1 MHFFLPKPL
10 TTNRIA
16 LLGLLLFGAAF
27 AAAAQTV
34 PPVPIVPAEKVYT
47 YVEQMPQLPG
57 GGGQAAIVTAIQQH
71 VSYPPRA
78 LRAHAEGRVFV
89 SFTVAASGLVEEVGV
104 VKGLRPDC
112 DSMVVAAV
120 QQLPRFRPGQ
130 QAGKAVPVRFTVPV
144 TFRLGPPAPAAAS
157 LPDSVQRVYTYIQY
171 MPRYQGEEGT
181 KKLTQDLL
189 REFEKTSAE
198 AGCPLPTF
206 PVFVTFIVGPSGT
219 IYGVKS
225 INNLPR
231 PDVAPT
237 NDPNARADGRSGDSS
252 SQSSLQ
258 PLPAACEASLVAA
271 ARKLPR
277 LKPGAQSG
285 RNVAVSFTIRLIGP
299 AK

>member
-1 MHFFLPKPL
+1 MGSASQTRASILVRNISYYYLLP
-10 TTNRIA
+10 A
-16 LLGLLLFGAAF
+16 LATALALP
-27 AAAAQTV
+27 AAAQTT
-34 PPVPIVPAEKVYT
+34 PASIAKVYT

-57 GGGQAAIVTAIQQH
+57 GGGQAALIAAIQQH

-78 LRAHAEGRVFV
+78 VRAHAEGRVFV
-89 SFTVAASGLVEEVGV
+89 AFTVAASGLVEEVGV

-112 DSMVVAAV
+112 DSVVVAAV
-120 QQLPRFRPGQ
+120 RLLPRLRPGM

-144 TFRLGPPAPAAAS
+144 TFRLGAPEPATTS

-181 KKLTQDLL
+181 KKLTQDFL

-225 INNLPR
+225 INNIA
-231 PDVAPT
+231 APT
-237 NDPNARADGRSGDSS
+237 DPNVKADSRNDGGSS
-252 SQSSLQ
+252 PKSLQ
-258 PLPAACEASLVAA
+258 PLPAACEVALVAA

-277 LKPGAQSG
+277 LKPGSQSG
-285 RNVAVSFTIRLIGP
+285 RNVAVSYTIRLIE
-299 AK
+299 AAR